1 MPTGSLKDQLPQHFS
16 LFISHLTLG
25 LILLSTPNTL
35 RRQWD
40 WLVIDGL
47 SASYHLRLAAE
58 SFAILLLGFAIFGS
72 AILLSVLSMLP
83 IIVLIT
89 IAQVMSRYRL
99 LCWLLCSLLIFLFVV
114 AGIGA

>member
-25 LILLSTPNTL
+25 LILLSTPNIL
-35 RRQWD
+35 HRQWD

-47 SASYHLRLAAE
+47 GASYHLRLAAE
-58 SFAILLLGFAIFGS
+58 SFAIILLGLAIFGS
-72 AILLSVLSMLP
+72 AILLGVLPAL
-83 IIVLIT
+83 VLIT
-89 IAQVMSRYRL
+89 IAHV
-99 LCWLLCSLLIFLFVV
+99 LCCLPCSLLIFSLVL